1 MSRVVR
7 GLGPAPDGRG
17 INTPKEIR
25 KYEKASRLFRRA
37 EKAFNTIKKL
47 RKRKK
52 QQKGTPKADRIQQ
65 RINRLKERKD
75 KLLAMYN
82 DLGDRMS
89 IQPASSV
96 DHYHN
101 AFEGGYVD
109 HVLRVIKCAK
119 HVYKLWEDLGAD
131 MSGYTKDE

>member
-75 KLLAMYN
+75 KLLEKSRSIKYR
-82 DLGDRMS
+82 DRPKDYGSDRVKNPRRDRDRDRGRDRGRDKDIVSGKMIS
-89 IQPASSV
+89 IR
-96 DHYHN
+96 DR
-101 AFEGGYVD
+101 GRD
-109 HVLRVIKCAK
+109 
-119 HVYKLWEDLGAD
+119 
-131 MSGYTKDE
+131 